1 MVLAR
6 PLMFGELSKV
16 RFFIVCSSSEFPTM
30 VLVELL
36 KCGSLALALI
46 DSQTGFT
53 SLAELQALFFMR
65 SLIDALGFII
75 SSDNNF
81 DLISALSSYS
91 LFITLSCLRIIASN

>member
-1 MVLAR
+1 
-6 PLMFGELSKV
+6 
-16 RFFIVCSSSEFPTM
+16 
-30 VLVELL
+30 
-36 KCGSLALALI
+36 
-46 DSQTGFT
+46 
-53 SLAELQALFFMR
+53 LFFMR